1 MSMMDKLKNMLKGHE
16 SQAGKGVD
24 TAGDHVDKR
33 TRGRHRGHVDTAQ
46 DRLNDQLGRD
56 PEQRREPPAQP

>member
-16 SQAGKGVD
+16 GQAGKGVD
-24 TAGDHVDKR
+24 KAGDYVDKR
-33 TRGRHRGHVDTAQ
+33 TQGRYSGHVDTAQ
-46 DRLNDQLGRD
+46 DRLKDQLGRD

>member
-16 SQAGKGVD
+16 AQAGKGVD
-24 TAGDHVDKR
+24 KSGDYVDKR
-33 TRGRHRGHVDTAQ
+33 AQGRHSGHVDTAQ
-46 DRLNDQLGRD
+46 DRLKDQLGRD

>member
-16 SQAGKGVD
+16 GHVDKG
-24 TAGDHVDKR
+24 GDYVDKR
-33 TRGRHRGHVDTAQ
+33 TRGRYSGQVDTAQ
-46 DRLNDQLGRD
+46 ERLKDQLGRD